1 EARKGLQLLRRHLEH
16 PERLSGLQPLEASL
30 ERGALEVAGALFLLE
45 PLVTPL
51 GLLEVGEHQFRRDRL
66 DRGSKR
72 DLISRE
78 LRNDEQQR
86 VEIANQRNEAQV
98 ERRAF
103 LLFLGIGREVEHR
116 QLRGDEFLRVM
127 GRREE
132 IEPRIGNLDLP
143 QPRAIFLVAL
153 PRQRRKAGQRVKY
166 SRLA

>member
-1 EARKGLQLLRRHLEH
+1 MSAQGCALGLAQFRGRILGVTVDGHYRGLARDKAEARKGLQLLRRHLER
-16 PERLSGLQPLEASL
+16 PERPSGLQPLEASL
-30 ERGALEVAGALFLLE
+30 ECRALEVAGALFLLE

-51 GLLEVGEHQFRRDRL
+51 GLLEVGEYQFGRDRL
-66 DRGSKR
+66 DRRSKR
-72 DLISRE
+72 DLIARK
-78 LRNDEQQR
+78 LRNYDQQR

-132 IEPRIGNLDLP
+132 I
-143 QPRAIFLVAL
+143 
-153 PRQRRKAGQRVKY
+153 
-166 SRLA
+166 